1 MRSLYYC
8 AAPSLFYCCF
18 FSKNYRQM
26 PKDGVCTGNSTTQVK
41 ALADNV
47 VETLKE
53 EYGTE
58 PLRLE
63 GYKTCQWILIDYG
76 SVVIHV
82 FKNDMRD
89 FYSLERLWGDAEK
102 LSYK

>member
-1 MRSLYYC
+1 MVY
-8 AAPSLFYCCF
+8 
-18 FSKNYRQM
+18 NI
-26 PKDGVCTGNSTTQVK
+26 KDIVCYNGVVFLDAK
-41 ALADNV
+41 ELADNV

-53 EYGTE
+53 EYGAE

-63 GYKTCQWILIDYG
+63 DYKTCQWILIDYG